1 MAAIRTVLCPVDFSP
16 ATERQLQL
24 AVDLCKL
31 FGARLVVHHN
41 LEEAPSAVGV
51 SWMWAHDH
59 PDRPS
64 EKDDGVRLQE
74 LLNRLPREIPAEG
87 KLTHGLAATSVLR
100 VAAAV
105 GADLLLLSTHGE
117 GNEDHTSIT
126 QQILDR
132 ADCPV
137 LALHEPCVD
146 CEGLRF
152 DRAASATPQV
162 VVVPT
167 DLTQEAA
174 GALAFAFT
182 LAESLPFELH
192 LLHVLE
198 LPAKSE
204 PPTPSHL
211 EEIRHRL
218 LDLAPRELVGRVE
231 AHVALGAPADE
242 IGRLAD
248 RLRAACIVMGEHARG
263 PLRRWFTHDTSR
275 DVLHHAHCP
284 IWFVPAK
291 VAA

>member
-1 MAAIRTVLCPVDFSP
+1 MVAIRTVLCPVDFSP
-16 ATERQLQL
+16 ATERQIQL
-24 AVDLCKL
+24 AVDLCAL

-41 LEEAPSAVGV
+41 LDEAPSAVGV

-59 PDRPS
+59 PDRTT
-64 EKDDGVRLQE
+64 EQDDGVRMQA
-74 LLNRLPREIPAEG
+74 LLNALPPEIVAEG

-105 GADLLLLSTHGE
+105 GADLMLLSTHGE
-117 GNEDHTSIT
+117 GDADHTSIS

-152 DRAASATPQV
+152 DAAAASPQV

-167 DLTQEAA
+167 DLTPEAE
-174 GALAFAFT
+174 GALAFAFK

-198 LPAKSE
+198 LPARSE
-204 PPTPSHL
+204 PPTSSRL
-211 EEIRHRL
+211 EAIRHRL
-218 LDLAPRELVGRVE
+218 LDLAPPELVGRVD
-231 AHVALGAPADE
+231 AHVVVGVAADE
-242 IGRLAD
+242 IGRLAE
-248 RLRAACIVMGEHARG
+248 RLHAACIVMGEHARG